1 MIVEIDLAIILKVL
15 VVLYFCGM
23 FTFLGYMIGKSK
35 GYDQGSAVI
44 KKIYGLDKK

>member
-1 MIVEIDLAIILKVL
+1 MIVEIDLAIIGKIL